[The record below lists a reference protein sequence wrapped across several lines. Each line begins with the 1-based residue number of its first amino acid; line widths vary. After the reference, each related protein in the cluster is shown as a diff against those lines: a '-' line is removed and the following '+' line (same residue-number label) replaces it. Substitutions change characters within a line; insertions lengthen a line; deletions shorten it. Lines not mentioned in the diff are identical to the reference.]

1 MTDTQDDCRKKNE
14 FKPSPYVL
22 RSYAKDM
29 DKDTR
34 LIDGDIAPYLRKV
47 AAWIEQQ
54 NASRPSAAG
63 DELERIAKKWAW
75 GLAEAS
81 NAALA
86 ANARAD
92 GETFVAAINAI
103 QNETI
108 AAMQPAQPDV
118 EGLVRRIQLR
128 IENNEDENEG
138 LHGLKGAFESG
149 RSEGLD
155 DAITIIRKWA
165 NKEA

>member
-1 MTDTQDDCRKKNE
+1 MTTDTRDDCRRAFEDDRAAYHRDWSDNSMPITTEEDAAYKAGWDDC
-14 FKPSPYVL
+14 
-22 RSYAKDM
+22 YA
-29 DKDTR
+29 R
-34 LIDGDIAPYLRKV
+34 Y
-47 AAWIEQQ
+47 
-54 NASRPSAAG
+54 RPSAAG

-118 EGLVRRIQLR
+118 EGLVRE
-128 IENNEDENEG
+128 IEVKRDFICIN
-138 LHGLKGAFESG
+138 G
-149 RSEGLD
+149 RNQWQNGYHRGNT
-155 DAITIIRKWA
+155 DAVALIRKWA
-165 NKEA
+165 NKGA